1 MSFHIVIPARFAS
14 ERLPGKPLAD
24 IHGKPMIVR
33 VAEAARKSAARE
45 VVVATDDERIVAAVE
60 AAGFEVQMT
69 RADHASG
76 SDRVMEVVTARG
88 WADDEIV
95 LNVQGDEPQI
105 PPAVLEQVAE
115 SLLDDPTI
123 ASATLC
129 EPVQNFASLL
139 DPNLVKV
146 VRAVDQRALYFSRAP
161 IPYGR
166 DIPDQDFLSHE
177 SGDLPAQGQW
187 WRHIGVYGYRC
198 WALQQFVNLPAG
210 TLETL
215 EKLEQLRLLENGL
228 EMRVLEACEA
238 VPGGIDTPEDLERVR
253 ALLGP

>member
-1 MSFHIVIPARFAS
+1 MKYRIVIPARFGS

-33 VAEAARKSAARE
+33 VAEAASRSSAAE
-45 VVVATDDERIVAAVE
+45 VVIATDDDRILAAVE
-60 AAGFEVQMT
+60 AAGFEVEMT

-76 SDRVMEVVTARG
+76 SDRVMEVVRARG
-88 WADDEIV
+88 WGDDEIV

-105 PPAVLEQVAE
+105 PAAVLEQRAGALSAE
-115 SLLDDPTI
+115 PRV

-129 EPVQNFASLL
+129 EPIERFESLL

-146 VRAVDQRALYFSRAP
+146 VRAADQRALYFSRSP

-166 DIPDQDFLSHE
+166 DLFAE
-177 SGDLPAQGQW
+177 ATGDLPPQGRW

-198 WALQQFVNLPAG
+198 WALQRFVDLPTG
-210 TLETL
+210 SLEAL
-215 EKLEQLRLLENGL
+215 EKLEQLRLLEYGL

-238 VPGGIDTPEDLERVR
+238 VPGGIDTQQDLDRVR

>member
-1 MSFHIVIPARFAS
+1 MTFRVVIPARYGS

-33 VAEAARKSAARE
+33 VAEAVARSSAAE
-45 VVVATDDERIVAAVE
+45 VVVATDDERILSVVE
-60 AAGFEVQMT
+60 AVGFEAEMT
-69 RADHASG
+69 RTDHASG
-76 SDRVMEVVTARG
+76 SDRVMEVVSARG
-88 WADDEIV
+88 WGDDDIV

-105 PPAVLEQVAE
+105 PPAVLEQLAQTLVQE
-115 SLLDDPTI
+115 PLV

-129 EPVQNFASLL
+129 EPLQSFEALL
-139 DPNLVKV
+139 NPNVVKV

-166 DIPDQDFLSHE
+166 DLFDE
-177 SGDLPAQGQW
+177 TVGRLPAQGRW

-198 WALQQFVNLPAG
+198 WALEKFVGLPMG
-210 TLETL
+210 RLEAL
-215 EKLEQLRLLENGL
+215 EKLEQLRLLENGM

-238 VPGGIDTPEDLERVR
+238 VPGGIDTPEDLDRVR
-253 ALLGP
+253 ALLAP

>member
-1 MSFHIVIPARFAS
+1 MSFCVVIPARFGS

-33 VAEAARKSAARE
+33 VAEAAARSSARE
-45 VVVATDDERIVAAVE
+45 VVVATDDDRIVAAVE
-60 AAGFEVQMT
+60 AAGFEAQMT
-69 RADHASG
+69 RTDHASG

-88 WADDEIV
+88 WDDDEIV

-105 PPAVLEQVAE
+105 PAAVLEQLAQA
-115 SLLDDPTI
+115 LDLDSAV

-129 EPVQNFASLL
+129 EPVETFEALL

-146 VRAVDQRALYFSRAP
+146 VRASDQRALYFSRAP

-166 DIPDQDFLSHE
+166 DLFDE
-177 SGDLPAQGQW
+177 SRGVLPGQGQW

-198 WALQQFVNLPAG
+198 WALQRFVNLPVG
-210 TLETL
+210 TLEAL

-228 EMRVLEACEA
+228 EMLVLQACEP
-238 VPGGIDTPEDLERVR
+238 VPGGIDTPEDLARVR
-253 ALLGP
+253 ALFDQ